1 MNNILNLIVV
11 NYNMADS
18 RFFDNNGPISLK
30 KIIELTGA
38 TLQTS
43 TDHNELIEDVA
54 PLELANQKQLS
65 FLINSKYLSSF
76 KESKAGFCFVS
87 EKFANHAPSSMV
99 TLIHNNPYKA
109 YAIVANEF
117 YKENKAVANISINA
131 AISKTATLGNNCS
144 IGDFVVIEDGV
155 SIGDNTVIDHNTV
168 IKRNVVI
175 GNNNKIASNVTI
187 SHSIIGDNVMIHPG
201 VKIGQDGFG
210 FASDHS
216 GHLKVPQLGIVKIG
230 NFVEIGANT
239 TIDRGSSQDTIIE
252 DMCQIDNLVQLGH
265 NAQLGRACV
274 MVAQSGVAG
283 STKLGHFVV
292 IGGQVGVAGHLKIG
306 NQVQIAAQSG
316 VAQNIEDKQIMG
328 GTPAVPIRQWH
339 KQTFCLK
346 KLANK
351 DKR

>member
-1 MNNILNLIVV
+1 
-11 NYNMADS
+11 MANS
-18 RFFDNNGPISLK
+18 RFFHNNGKITLK

-38 TLQTS
+38 VLQTS
-43 TDHNELIEDVA
+43 TNHDTIIEDVA
-54 PLELANQKQLS
+54 PLELANQEQLS
-65 FLINSKYLSSF
+65 FLINNKYLSSF
-76 KESKAGFCFVS
+76 KESKAGFCFLS
-87 EKFANHAPSSMV
+87 KKFANHTPSTMV
-99 TLIHNNPYKA
+99 ALLHDNPYKA
-109 YAIVANEF
+109 YAIVASQF
-117 YKENKAVANISINA
+117 YTENKVMNKISSNA
-131 AISKTATLGNNCS
+131 AIAKTAKLGSNCN
-144 IGDFVVIEDGV
+144 IGNFVVIEDGV
-155 SIGDNTVIDHNTV
+155 NIGDNTIIDHNSV
-168 IKRNVVI
+168 IKRNVII
-175 GNNNKIASNVTI
+175 GNNTKIASNVTI
-187 SHSIIGDNVMIHPG
+187 SHSIIGDNVIIHPG

-210 FASDHS
+210 FASDHT

-230 NFVEIGANT
+230 DFVEIGANT
-239 TIDRGSSQDTIIE
+239 TIDRGSAQDTIIE

-265 NAQLGRACV
+265 NAQLGKACV